1 MKTRNLLIAVLL
13 IGGLAFSS
21 CQKENGLLPASTN
34 ATADASLKANETG
47 QIWSVDADPLS
58 NFPDPFVETTTIEYR
73 LKKAGYVRL
82 AIVNEDYAGIA
93 VLVDGYKEAGVYQV
107 EFDARN
113 LEPGLY
119 VAQLRHDGVT
129 IKEEMRKIAD
139 NNIGTPTSD

>member
-13 IGGLAFSS
+13 ISGLAFSS
-21 CQKENGLLPASTN
+21 CQKENGMLPAT
-34 ATADASLKANETG
+34 TDASMKSNDPGE
-47 QIWSVDADPLS
+47 IWSVDADPLT

-73 LKKAGYVRL
+73 MNKAGYVRL

-93 VLVDGYKEAGVYQV
+93 VLVDGYKEVGVYQV

-139 NNIGTPTSD
+139 DSIGTPSSD